1 MATEEMQEKQE
12 TKEIKE
18 SENETKL
25 LASLPENE
33 TKLLASLEQIDF
45 VAPHPN
51 ANRLVLVKVLG
62 YQMVVNPDS
71 FGIPMDKY
79 HQLKGIKGV
88 MMYPDAVIRKEW
100 ESDSLFAYLHDS
112 HMGKR
117 IKTVK
122 IRGEYSQGLFL
133 PLSLIEALLKD
144 TRGLDLLDLGTD
156 VTSLLGLRKYYALD
170 DIEKEESISH
180 KKKTPPLPDWPQV
193 PIPKTDQISL
203 QKYPHL
209 LIQHPNQDTKDR
221 QWVATLKIDGQS
233 STFYYDLVSQK
244 GGVCTRNHQVIFV
257 DGHSNI
263 CDYHQIHGCPPQFT
277 MIEKQYDIIHQLGI
291 YLEKNHFALDI
302 YLDKKQSDLKVQGIA
317 LQGEIYGH
325 KINSNRLH
333 MKSYHFA
340 AFDIYIW
347 FSNHSGVYLPWP
359 KMVEICTQDLK
370 VPVVPVVMAPTMNP
384 DLSLDYWLAK
394 AEICTYQDITDEK
407 EKSKSEKLIAEGI
420 VLKTCDTQY
429 FKPQKPKE
437 YHSVKI
443 ISRAYLTKYGC

>member
-1 MATEEMQEKQE
+1 MATEEIQEKQ
-12 TKEIKE
+12 EIKE

-25 LASLPENE
+25 MASI
-33 TKLLASLEQIDF
+33 EQIDS

-51 ANRLVLVKVLG
+51 ANRLVLVQILG

-71 FGIPMDKY
+71 FGIPMDEY
-79 HQLKGIKGV
+79 HKLKGIKGV
-88 MMYPDAVIRKEW
+88 MMYPDAVICKEW

-133 PLSLIEALLKD
+133 PLQLIEALLKN

-156 VTSLLGLRKYYALD
+156 VTALLGLRKYYALD
-170 DIEKEESISH
+170 DIEKEVSISAPH
-180 KKKTPPLPDWPQV
+180 YKKQTQSLPDWPQV
-193 PIPKTDQISL
+193 PIPKTAQISL

-209 LIQHPNQDTKDR
+209 LTQHTNQDTKDR

-257 DGHSNI
+257 DDKSNI
-263 CDYHQIHGCPPQFT
+263 YDYHQMNGCPPQFT
-277 MIEKQYDIIHQLGI
+277 MIEKQYDIIRQLGI
-291 YLEKNHFALDI
+291 YLKKNHFAI
-302 YLDKKQSDLKVQGIA
+302 QQYLQSDFKVQGMA

-359 KMVEICTQDLK
+359 KMVEICTQDLN

-407 EKSKSEKLIAEGI
+407 EKTKSEKLIAEGI
-420 VLKTCDTQY
+420 VLKTCDTTY